1 MKKLLIICYSAL
13 LFIVSSCHNKAN
25 TTQPATGSPDSAA
38 NNGVVPPSAA
48 PGNATNSSLADTTYK
63 SKDSV
68 KGK

>member
-1 MKKLLIICYSAL
+1 MKKILIISFSAL
-13 LFIVSSCHNKAN
+13 LFVINACHNKAN
-25 TTQPATGSPDSAA
+25 TAPPANGSPDSAA

-63 SKDSV
+63 NKDSV